1 MEKKKQEL
9 KDEMDARVVLN
20 NQLKKEK
27 KGGNIMFYKN
37 PNQLLKKLELI
48 VGERLAGNTSIK
60 MRNTGVNILD
70 LLLKDSVINRKQHE
84 KIYKTIF

>member
-1 MEKKKQEL
+1 MIKWGRRK
-9 KDEMDARVVLN
+9 
-20 NQLKKEK
+20 K
-27 KGGNIMFYKN
+27 KGGNIMFYNN

-70 LLLKDSVINRKQHE
+70 SLLKDSVINRAQHE
-84 KIYKTIF
+84 RIHKTIF